1 MRNHQ
6 ATNSEAILAR
16 PLRLARINIYL
27 VVILAWSTLPGRSPA
42 ADPTVGSLNSVA
54 VSAELKTV
62 KLYGAGG
69 FAGLDAYQSG
79 FYISSDGHILT
90 TWSTVLDVDEVL
102 AVSSDGT
109 RHKAELLGIDPNLEI
124 AVLSTGKPTTNFF
137 DLGNL
142 QEGRVGQR
150 VIAVSNLYGIAA
162 GSEMSSIQR
171 GVIMGRTELNA
182 SRGTFKSI
190 YQGPVWILDAT
201 TNNPGATGGALVSL
215 NGSLLGILG
224 KELRDD
230 DAGIWLN
237 YAIPANVIQKSAAD
251 IIAGKTVLRQA
262 SRTPADRPATLARL
276 GVVLAPNVLQ
286 KTPAYIDTVTPGS
299 AAETAGLRSDDLV
312 LFLNSLRIDSQA
324 TLREEL
330 SYIDRSEQLL
340 FLVQRGNELVE
351 IVLKP

>member
-1 MRNHQ
+1 MKIIQ
-6 ATNSEAILAR
+6 APRSLSPSVSLSLVLIL
-16 PLRLARINIYL
+16 ITCVL
-27 VVILAWSTLPGRSPA
+27 VSPSRA
-42 ADPTVGSLNSVA
+42 VDPSIGSLNGAA

-79 FYISSDGHILT
+79 FFISPDGHILT
-90 TWSTVLDVDEVL
+90 TWSTVLDVDKVL

-109 RHKAELLGIDPNLEI
+109 RYEAELIGIDPNLEI
-124 AVLSTGKPTTNFF
+124 AVLATGKASPNFF
-137 DLGNL
+137 DLSSS
-142 QEGRVGQR
+142 QDGRVGQR
-150 VIAVSNLYGIAA
+150 VMAISNLYGIAA

-201 TNNPGATGGALVSL
+201 TNNPGATGGALVGL
-215 NGSLLGILG
+215 NGSLIGLLG

-237 YAIPANVIQKSAAD
+237 YAIPVSIIKKSASD
-251 IIAGKTVLRQA
+251 LIAGKTVLRQ
-262 SRTPADRPATLARL
+262 SGRTPADRPASLETL

-286 KTPAYIDTVTPGS
+286 RTPAYVDTVTPES
-299 AAETAGLRSDDLV
+299 TAENAGLRSDDLI
-312 LFLNSLRIDSQA
+312 LFLNSIRIDSQS

-330 SYIDRSEQLL
+330 SYIDRSEKLL

-351 IVLKP
+351 IALKP